1 MRTTFRSKVDPK
13 LKALGFAAPCIAIL
27 SLVTS
32 EGLSNRLGW
41 LPMTVTVLIAAM
53 VVWVVLNTYYA
64 FQGDAL
70 VVRSGPFSWRIS
82 LADIRAVRES
92 NSLRSGPALS
102 MDRLEI
108 TRRNGRAMLISPQD
122 KAGFLAMLHRR
133 APHLSSP

>member
-1 MRTTFRSKVDPK
+1 MTTMFRSKIDPK
-13 LKALGFAAPCIAIL
+13 LKAVGLAAPCIAIL
-27 SLVTS
+27 ALVTS
-32 EGLSNRLGW
+32 GGLTTRLAW
-41 LPMTVTVLIAAM
+41 LPMTLTVLVAAM
-53 VVWVVLNTYYA
+53 VVWVVLDTYYE

-82 LADIRAVRES
+82 LKDIAAVRES

-133 APHLSSP
+133 APHLS